1 MHTALQK
8 DSLSLLCV
16 AAAHRISEIGDKT
29 FFTSAILAMR
39 HPPLTVF
46 WGSWSA
52 MVCMSVISA
61 LMGAALPALL
71 SRRLSLT
78 IAAILFAG
86 FGSAML
92 WHAFHLQGD
101 ELDTE
106 WKEADEE
113 IRADEEEY
121 ELGQFKGD
129 EALPRPATSNPYP
142 AKTVPRMDTGIKTN
156 HKQSVSETFL
166 EGMRNLC
173 GLCFSPT
180 FSQAFLLSFLG
191 EWGDRSQIT
200 TVALA
205 ATHKVSIVAFGTS
218 TGHLLCVAIAV
229 SAGAYLAVRL
239 SVKHVTLGGAVLFIF
254 FGLASAYEAYTLPLE
269 TIAPPTSIP
278 AFPSFSQAPNPVSS

>member
-1 MHTALQK
+1 MHMVLQRG
-8 DSLSLLCV
+8 SLLLLCV

-39 HPPLTVF
+39 HPPVTVF
-46 WGSWSA
+46 WGSWLA

-71 SRRLSLT
+71 SHRLSLT
-78 IAAILFAG
+78 IAAVLFAG

-101 ELDTE
+101 ELDNE

-113 IRADEEEY
+113 IRADEEEH
-121 ELGQFKGD
+121 ELGQLKRD
-129 EALPRPATSNPYP
+129 EMLPRPATSNPYP
-142 AKTVPRMDTGIKTN
+142 AKAAPRTDTEIKTN
-156 HKQSVSETFL
+156 QKQSISETLL

-205 ATHKVSIVAFGTS
+205 ATHNVSIVAFSTS
-218 TGHLLCVAIAV
+218 AGHLLCVAIAV
-229 SAGAYLAVRL
+229 SAGAYLAARL
-239 SVKHVTLGGAVLFIF
+239 SVKHVTLGGAALFIF
-254 FGLASAYEAYTLPLE
+254 FGLASAYEAYTLPVE
-269 TIAPPTSIP
+269 SMAPPTSRP
-278 AFPSFSQAPNPVSS
+278 PFPSFSQTPNPVS